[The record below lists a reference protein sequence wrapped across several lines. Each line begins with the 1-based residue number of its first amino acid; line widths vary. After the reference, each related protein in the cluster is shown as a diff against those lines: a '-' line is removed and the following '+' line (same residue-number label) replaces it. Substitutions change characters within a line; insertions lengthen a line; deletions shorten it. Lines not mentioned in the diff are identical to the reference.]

1 MPFMPET
8 HRFSVVMLAGVAL
21 AHFALACL
29 LLGSSSGLAQVR
41 QVPAEVLAS
50 IADDEAT
57 LPRGFTP
64 AERAQWQ
71 PPELSRAPLAPP
83 PRAVWTPAEYDK
95 NGGLLIRWGSQNAV
109 LTEMVVAITTGEPEI
124 EVFIVVSG
132 STQQS
137 SASSTLSGAGADLS
151 RVSFVQAASNSVW
164 MRDYGPRFIDHAGL
178 RAIVDHAYN
187 RPRPL
192 DNAIPGVFAQLLGE
206 RDYDIPLIHGGGNFH
221 LFDDG
226 SAYMTSLI
234 VDENPGLSAQQIRDY
249 YLAYQGLDLT
259 ITDPLPA
266 SFDSTQHIDMWMLPA
281 DDGRVIVN
289 EYPDTGGVYTVPRQ
303 VSEATAAQLASRGK
317 QVLRIGGWRVNG
329 THYTYANAVVLN
341 RLVLICRFNGYPD
354 ENANAIDVFEQAF
367 PSRQIVTI
375 DCSELITFA
384 GAIHCIVMHAP
395 AVLLREGF
403 ELLD

>member
-1 MPFMPET
+1 MHGMPERC
-8 HRFSVVMLAGVAL
+8 RFTPITPAHVAL
-21 AHFALACL
+21 ASFTLVCL
-29 LLGSSSGLAQVR
+29 LLLPSQTLAQVR
-41 QVPAEVLAS
+41 QVPDEVLAA
-50 IADDEAT
+50 IVDDEPT

-64 AERAQWQ
+64 AERALWQ
-71 PPELSRAPLAPP
+71 PPDLSRLPLVPP
-83 PRAVWTPAEYDK
+83 PREVWTPAEYDR
-95 NGGLLIRWGSQNAV
+95 NSGLLIRWGQQNSV
-109 LTEMVVAITTGEPEI
+109 LTEMVVAITTGDPGI

-132 STQQS
+132 SSQQS

-151 RVSFVQAASNSVW
+151 RVSFVQASSNSVW

-178 RAIVDHAYN
+178 RAIVDHDYN

-192 DNAIPGVFAQLLGE
+192 DNAIPGVFAQRLGE
-206 RDYDIPLIHGGGNFH
+206 RKYDLPLSHGGGNFH

-234 VDENPGLSAQQIRDY
+234 VDENPGTSAQQVRDL
-249 YLAYQGLDLT
+249 YLAYQGLELT

-289 EYPDTGGVYTVPRQ
+289 EYPDSGGIYTVPRQ
-303 VSEATAAQLASRGK
+303 VTEDTAALLASRGK
-317 QVLRIGGWRVNG
+317 QVLRIGGWRASN
-329 THYTYANAVVLN
+329 THYTYANSVVLN

-354 ENANAIDVFEQAF
+354 QNANAIAVYQQAF
-367 PSRQIVTI
+367 PSRQIVSI
-375 DCSELITFA
+375 DCSTLITFS

>member
-1 MPFMPET
+1 MYRLSLILWLAVPALLA
-8 HRFSVVMLAGVAL
+8 SVPVIAAGP
-21 AHFALACL
+21 
-29 LLGSSSGLAQVR
+29 R
-41 QVPAEVLAS
+41 QVAPELLAR
-50 IADDEAT
+50 IVDDEPT

-64 AERAQWQ
+64 AERALWQ
-71 PPELSRAPLAPP
+71 PPDLARAPLTPP

-95 NGGLLIRWGSQNAV
+95 NSGLLIRWGSQNSV
-109 LTEMVVAITTGEPEI
+109 LTEMVVAMTTGDPEI

-132 STQQS
+132 SSQQS
-137 SASSTLSGAGADLS
+137 SASSVLGGAGADLT
-151 RVSFVQAASNSVW
+151 RVNFVQAASNSVW

-178 RAIVDHAYN
+178 RAIVDHTYN

-206 RDYDIPLIHGGGNFH
+206 RDYDIPLVHGGGNFH

-234 VDENPGLSAQQIRDY
+234 ISENPGLSAQQIRDY
-249 YLAYQGLDLT
+249 YLAYQGLELT

-289 EYPDTGGVYTVPRQ
+289 EYPDTGGVYAVPRQ
-303 VSEATAAQLASRGK
+303 VTEATAAQLAARGK
-317 QVLRIGGWRVNG
+317 QVLRIGGWRANS

>member
-1 MPFMPET
+1 MLE
-8 HRFSVVMLAGVAL
+8 HRFFSVTLARVAL
-21 AHFALACL
+21 AHFAMACL
-29 LLGSSSGLAQVR
+29 LLVSNHGLAQVR
-41 QVPAEVLAS
+41 QVPAEVLAA
-50 IADDEAT
+50 IVDDEPT

-64 AERAQWQ
+64 AERALWQ
-71 PPELSRAPLAPP
+71 PPDLSNVPLAPP
-83 PRAVWTPAEYDK
+83 PREVWTPAEYDQ
-95 NGGLLIRWGSQNAV
+95 NSGLLIRWGAQNPV
-109 LTEMVVAITTGEPEI
+109 LTEMVVAITTGDPDI

-132 STQQS
+132 GSQQS
-137 SASSTLSGAGADLS
+137 SASTTLSGAGADLS
-151 RVSFVQAASNSVW
+151 KVTFVQAASNSVW
-164 MRDYGPRFIDHAGL
+164 IRDYGPRFIDHAGL
-178 RAIVDHAYN
+178 RAIVDHSYN

-192 DNAIPGVFAQLLGE
+192 DNAIPGVFAQFLGE
-206 RDYDIPLIHGGGNFH
+206 RKYDLHLSHGGGNFH

-234 VDENPGLSAQQIRDY
+234 VNENPGTSAQQVRDLY
-249 YLAYQGLDLT
+249 MAYQGLDLT
-259 ITDPLPA
+259 ITNPLPA

-289 EYPDTGGVYTVPRQ
+289 EYPDTGAVYSVPRQ
-303 VSEATAAQLASRGK
+303 VTEATAAQLASRGK
-317 QVLRIGGWRVNG
+317 QVLRIGGWRASN

-341 RLVLICRFNGYPD
+341 RLVLICRFNGYPT

-367 PSRQIVTI
+367 PTRQIVTI
-375 DCSELITFA
+375 DCSTLITFS

>member
-1 MPFMPET
+1 MS
-8 HRFSVVMLAGVAL
+8 RLALILSLAL
-21 AHFALACL
+21 GWL
-29 LLGSSSGLAQVR
+29 LLATQAAAAEPR
-41 QVPAEVLAS
+41 RVPPELLAS
-50 IADDEAT
+50 IVDDEAT

-64 AERAQWQ
+64 AERSAWQ
-71 PPELSRAPLAPP
+71 PRQAWRAPLAPP
-83 PRAVWTPAEYDK
+83 PREVWTPAEYDQ
-95 NGGLLIRWGSQNAV
+95 NGGLLIRWGAQNSV
-109 LTEMVVAITTGEPEI
+109 LTEMVVAITTGDPEI

-132 STQQS
+132 ASQQA
-137 SASSTLSGAGADLS
+137 SASSVLGGAGADLS
-151 RVSFVQAASNSVW
+151 KVSFIQAASNSVW

-178 RAIVDHAYN
+178 RAIVDHSYN
-187 RPRPL
+187 RPRPQ
-192 DNAIPGVFAQLLGE
+192 DNAIPGVFAQVLGE
-206 RDYDIPLIHGGGNFH
+206 RKYDLPLSHGGGNFH

-234 VDENPGLSAQQIRDY
+234 VAENPGTSAQQVRDL

-289 EYPDTGGVYTVPRQ
+289 EYPDTGGVYAVPRQ
-303 VSEATAAQLASRGK
+303 VTEATATQLAARGK
-317 QVLRIGGWRVNG
+317 QVLRLGGWRANG

-341 RLVLICRFNGYPD
+341 RLVLICRFNGYPV
-354 ENANAIDVFEQAF
+354 ENANAIAVFEQAF
-367 PSRQIVTI
+367 PNRQIVTI